1 MNARAWHPDRNVLK
15 SYLDGDLDGV
25 EGASVEQHLLVC
37 AECRSTMG
45 ALVEVPELDRVWD
58 GVRSAIE
65 RPEQPAP
72 IRLAR
77 RLGLAEPTSV
87 LLAASTALRT
97 AWLTS
102 SVVAL
107 SFALAAANISDGTTL
122 WPFLLIAPLVP
133 VIGVAA
139 SYGPATDPLETL
151 LVTSPYGRT
160 RLILVRTMAVLA
172 VTLPVAALL
181 GLLLPGPDWVA
192 AAWLGPALALIPI
205 LLALAAYVGPRVAV
219 GVLAIGWSAVVLP
232 SAVRL
237 PETWAVDPERQLV
250 FLALA
255 LAACAVLALRSHQTR
270 QIGAAL

>member
-1 MNARAWHPDRNVLK
+1 MTTHTWHTSDDVLHA
-15 SYLDGDLDGV
+15 YLAGDLDAL

-37 AECRSTMG
+37 ARCRSTVG
-45 ALVEVPELDRVWD
+45 TLVEARDLGRAWA
-58 GVRSAIE
+58 SIQTAIE
-65 RPEQPAP
+65 RPAQPAP

-77 RLGLAEPTSV
+77 QVGLPEPTSV
-87 LLAASTALRT
+87 LLAASASLRT

-102 SVVAL
+102 SFVAL
-107 SFALAAANISDGTTL
+107 GFALLAAHFSQDGGL

-160 RLILVRTMAVLA
+160 RLILVRTIAVLA
-172 VTLPVAALL
+172 TCLPVAFVI

-192 AAWLGPALALIPI
+192 AAWLGPALAMIPI
-205 LLALAAYVGPRVAV
+205 LLALASFVGPRVAA
-219 GVLAIGWSAVVLP
+219 GVLAIGWCGMVLP
-232 SAVRL
+232 SVRRL
-237 PETWAVDPERQLV
+237 SPTWPVEADQQLL

-255 LAACAVLALRSHQTR
+255 LVAAGVLALRSRQTR

>member
-1 MNARAWHPDRNVLK
+1 MTTRTWHPDRNVLR
-15 SYLDGDLDGV
+15 SYLDGHLDGL

-37 AECRSTMG
+37 AECRTTMG
-45 ALVEVPELDRVWD
+45 GLVEVPELDRVWD
-58 GVRSAIE
+58 GVQSTIE
-65 RPEQPAP
+65 RPQQPAP
-72 IRLAR
+72 IRFAR
-77 RLGLAEPTSV
+77 RLGLSEPTSV
-87 LLAASTALRT
+87 LLAASAALRT
-97 AWLTS
+97 AWVTS
-102 SVVAL
+102 SVIAL
-107 SFALAAANISDGTTL
+107 SFALAAGYISDGTTL

-160 RLILVRTMAVLA
+160 RLILIRTMAVLTL
-172 VTLPVAALL
+172 TLPVASLL
-181 GLLLPGPDWVA
+181 GWLLPGPDWVA

-205 LLALAAYVGPRVAV
+205 LLALAAYVGPRVAAA
-219 GVLAIGWSAVVLP
+219 VLAIGWSAVVLP

-237 PETWAVDPERQLV
+237 PETWAVQAERQLV

-255 LAACAVLALRSHQTR
+255 LVACAVLALRSHQTR

>member
-1 MNARAWHPDRNVLK
+1 MKTRAWHPDRSVLK
-15 SYLDGDLDGV
+15 SYLDGDLDGL

-58 GVRSAIE
+58 AVRFAIE
-65 RPEQPAP
+65 RPQQPAF

-107 SFALAAANISDGTTL
+107 SFALAAAYMSDGTRL

-133 VIGVAA
+133 VTGVAA

-172 VTLPVAALL
+172 LTLPIAFLL

-205 LLALAAYVGPRVAV
+205 LLALAAYVGPRVAA

-232 SAVRL
+232 SADRL
-237 PETWAVDPERQLV
+237 PETWAVDPNRQLV
-250 FLALA
+250 FLALS
-255 LAACAVLALRSHQTR
+255 LFACAVLALRSHQTR